1 VSTLKVYFEISY
13 VLLSARQH
21 HLLSLLLPIA
31 SGNATETK
39 DADFCRM
46 LCPDFAQICYIP
58 IYTICQKLM
67 KLLVVSHL
75 WQLIM
80 ASPNEEGD
88 SPNTLYATL
97 VRLCL
102 QLKLMLW
109 RFVCDFVGIATTK
122 ANDEGSKC
130 VTRSQMHY
138 FAKWLQV
145 LLLKSKFYMQ
155 MNFWMKIFVSC
166 F

>member
-1 VSTLKVYFEISY
+1 VYFEISY

-80 ASPNEEGD
+80 ASPNEEGNN
-88 SPNTLYATL
+88 PKTL
-97 VRLCL
+97 
-102 QLKLMLW
+102 
-109 RFVCDFVGIATTK
+109 
-122 ANDEGSKC
+122 
-130 VTRSQMHY
+130 
-138 FAKWLQV
+138 
-145 LLLKSKFYMQ
+145 
-155 MNFWMKIFVSC
+155 
-166 F
+166 